1 MKNKYISKNKVMISV
16 PEKTGKRMGVLT
28 MSKHTPGKWRL
39 GTRNGERAIYGP
51 KGEEIAVFT
60 GMLFND
66 EELANARLIAAAPEL
81 LSACIEAEV
90 LLKEYP
96 VIERMVKAAIAKAE
110 GRA

>member
-1 MKNKYISKNKVMISV
+1 MKNKYTSKNKVMIPA
-16 PEKTGKRMGVLT
+16 PEKTGKRLGHNMT
-28 MSKHTPGKWRL
+28 KHTPGHWRL

-66 EELANARLIAAAPEL
+66 EELANARLIEAAPEL